1 MCAPL
6 IRAERVEEKIEDM
19 GSIGPSSRTKI
30 SNRFKQFFPFFFGIL
45 LGMISLAYFS
55 LPLVGNWLVREDPI
69 HQADAI
75 AVLSGNFP
83 ERAIEA
89 AQLYRDGYA
98 HEIWLTHPNKES
110 AFDGFGSFQFS
121 SEDARNFRV
130 LRSFGVPKRAIR
142 ILDTP
147 IVNTA
152 DELNAIDSGLKELG
166 DSSVIVVTSK
176 AHTRRVFSLWDKYHF
191 GDGELLI
198 HAVSDDTFSPSRWWR
213 DRSSRTQAIHE
224 LLGMINVWAGMP
236 VHRPLPQPST
246 SVAAAAATSSSNAD

>member
-1 MCAPL
+1 
-6 IRAERVEEKIEDM
+6 M
-19 GSIGPSSRTKI
+19 GSIGLASGTKT
-30 SNRFKQFFPFFFGIL
+30 SNRFKQLFPFFFGIL
-45 LGMISLAYFS
+45 LGMISLTYFS
-55 LPLVGNWLVREDPI
+55 LPLVGNWLVREDPVR
-69 HQADAI
+69 QADAI

-98 HEIWLTHPNKES
+98 HEIWLTRPNKES
-110 AFDGFGSFQFS
+110 AFAGFGSFQIS
-121 SEDARNFRV
+121 SEDVRNFRV
-130 LRSFGVPKRAIR
+130 LRSFGVPTRAIR
-142 ILDTP
+142 VLDTP

-191 GDGELLI
+191 GDGKILI
-198 HAVSDDTFSPSRWWR
+198 HAVSDDAFSPSRWWR
-213 DRSSRTQAIHE
+213 DSASRAQAIHE

-236 VHRPLPQPST
+236 VHRPLPQPSA
-246 SVAAAAATSSSNAD
+246 SVASTVPIGSSSAD